1 MEQALENEE
10 LNQEIIEHLMHP
22 KNYGKL
28 DEPSGVGVGH
38 DEKTGEYVVFYIQTE
53 DENIQEVSYATNGCQ
68 DTVVLGSM
76 FTEMIKGDSIE
87 NGKNA
92 VEKMD
97 KRLSGMTVQQQV
109 CAEMVLTSFI
119 ASLINREN
127 RLKGKSEEMHVIKMK
142 ESCEVEEVE
151 TKEKENNDK

>member
-1 MEQALENEE
+1 MEQDLQSEE
-10 LNQEIIEHLMHP
+10 LNEEIIEHLMHP

-38 DEKTGEYVVFYIQTE
+38 DEKTGEYVIFYLKIE
-53 DENIQEVSYATNGCQ
+53 SENIQEVSFATNGCQ

-76 FTEMIKGDSIE
+76 FSEMVKGDTIE
-87 NGKNA
+87 NGKDA

-97 KRLSGMTVQQQV
+97 QRLSGMTAQQQV

-119 ASLINREN
+119 AALVNREN
-127 RLKGKSEEMHVIKMK
+127 RLKNASEEMHVIKMK
-142 ESCEVEEVE
+142 ESCEIKPEDEE
-151 TKEKENNDK
+151 KQ

>member
-38 DEKTGEYVVFYIQTE
+38 DEKTGEYVVFYIKIE
-53 DENIQEVSYATNGCQ
+53 DENIQDVSYATNGCQ

-97 KRLSGMTVQQQV
+97 QKLSGATAQQQV

-127 RLKGKSEEMHVIKMK
+127 RLKGESEEMHVIKMK
-142 ESCEVEEVE
+142 ESCEINPEDEE
-151 TKEKENNDK
+151 KQ

>member
-10 LNQEIIEHLMHP
+10 LDQEIIEHLMHP

-38 DEKTGEYVVFYIQTE
+38 DEKTGEYVIFYIKTE
-53 DENIQEVSYATNGCQ
+53 DENIQNVSFATNGCQ

-76 FTEMIKGDSIE
+76 FTEMVKDDTIE

-97 KRLSGMTVQQQV
+97 KKLSGMTAQQQV

-127 RLKGKSEEMHVIKMK
+127 RLKHESEEMHVIQMK
-142 ESCEVEEVE
+142 ESCEIKTTDEE
-151 TKEKENNDK
+151 KQ

>member
-1 MEQALENEE
+1 MEQDLQSEE
-10 LNQEIIEHLMHP
+10 LNEEIIEHLMHP

-38 DEKTGEYVVFYIQTE
+38 DEKTGEYVIFYLKIE
-53 DENIQEVSYATNGCQ
+53 SENIQEVSFATNGCQ

-76 FTEMIKGDSIE
+76 FSEMVKGDTIE
-87 NGKNA
+87 NGKDA

-97 KRLSGMTVQQQV
+97 QRLSGMTAQQQV

-119 ASLINREN
+119 AALINREN
-127 RLKGKSEEMHVIKMK
+127 RLKNASEEMHVIKMK
-142 ESCEVEEVE
+142 ESCEIKPEDEE
-151 TKEKENNDK
+151 KQ